1 MLLSERLEWR
11 HSASDP
17 CNIAYLTF
25 EKIKGF
31 FFTFSFPIHRK
42 SLKMNLLQGTANQV
56 AKKNDSVKWIFFFS
70 FPFLTNLQFTTRNK
84 MISVRYMR
92 VEEYL

>member
-1 MLLSERLEWR
+1 MLLSERLERR

-31 FFTFSFPIHRK
+31 LFTCSFAIHRK

-56 AKKNDSVKWIFFFS
+56 AEI
-70 FPFLTNLQFTTRNK
+70 TQ
-84 MISVRYMR
+84 
-92 VEEYL
+92 